1 MSLLLDRFGIE
12 EIYGI
17 HNIPGIPAGDF
28 AVRPGTQLASFD
40 DLDIVLTAP
49 GGHAM
54 APHLTG
60 DVIVVDGGMTTTM

>member
-1 MSLLLDRFGIE
+1 MIDDGVLDRFGIE

-28 AVRPGTQLASFD
+28 AVRLGTQLASFD

-49 GGHAM
+49 AGTRWF
-54 APHLTG
+54 AP
-60 DVIVVDGGMTTTM
+60 DR